1 MSQIRLTDPWLRAP
15 QPIGTYTDALVP
27 SLKVRIG
34 KRGEKSFTAIARKNG
49 RPVRATFGRYPSV
62 TLAEARRRA
71 DAFERTDWS
80 VEKESRNAERVQIE
94 AATPSELPVSVM
106 FADYVA
112 RMRRRGQ
119 KAARQYEAAFTKSE
133 RSFCTFLK
141 RRYGRMPSAA
151 EVTADDATAWLRER
165 AAQAEYHATYLRT
178 YLHAAFK
185 WGLQQRH
192 DFSGDGR
199 DYGLTFNPIAALPT
213 GRKPPPRDR
222 VLSLEELK
230 ALWSALSMSA
240 ACHRVL
246 ALIIA
251 MGGVRVSEICA
262 TERDWWS
269 DDILKLPKT
278 KNGRAHSLPITATAK
293 PILTVSLALATR
305 GSAFLFP
312 NGFDDGRPLTLT
324 AVSKAAR
331 ALSTEL
337 EIEPFTPRDLRRTMK
352 THLIERGVDE
362 RWLDVWH
369 NHGQNADVARK
380 HYVRAEYVELKRGVA
395 SEIDTLLAEAVSLQ

>member
-15 QPIGTYTDALVP
+15 QNPGVYTDALVP
-27 SLKVRIG
+27 CLKVRIG
-34 KRGEKSFTAIARKNG
+34 SRGEKLFSAVTRKNG

-71 DAFERTDWS
+71 DAFQRSHWTEDEEGSETARI
-80 VEKESRNAERVQIE
+80 EIE
-94 AATPSELPVSVM
+94 AATPGELPVSVM
-106 FADYVA
+106 FNDYVA

-119 KAARQYEAAFTKSE
+119 KAARQYEAAFTRGD

-141 RRYGRMPSAA
+141 RRYGRVPSAP
-151 EVTADDATAWLRER
+151 EVTADDATAWLRQR

-199 DYGLTFNPIAALPT
+199 DYGLAFNPISALPT

-222 VLSLEELK
+222 VLSLDELK
-230 ALWSALSMSA
+230 AVWSAFSMTA
-240 ACHRVL
+240 TCHRVL

-262 TERDWWS
+262 TERAWWS
-269 DDILKLPKT
+269 DDMLKLPRT
-278 KNGRAHSLPITATAK
+278 KNGRAHALPITETAK
-293 PILTVSLALATR
+293 PILALSLALADR
-305 GSAFLFP
+305 DSPFLFP
-312 NGFDDGRPLTLT
+312 NGFDAEKSLTLA

-331 ALSTEL
+331 LLSMEL
-337 EIEPFTPRDLRRTMK
+337 EMEPFSPRDLRRTMK

-380 HYVRAEYVELKRGVA
+380 HYVRAEYAEVKRQVA
-395 SEIDTLLAEAVSLQ
+395 VEIDAFLVDIPSA